1 MMKRDIEEREMDEG
15 IYPARRSVIR
25 SLENQSADTDV

>member
-1 MMKRDIEEREMDEG
+1 MVKRDIEEREMDEG

-25 SLENQSADTDV
+25 FSKINLLIPM